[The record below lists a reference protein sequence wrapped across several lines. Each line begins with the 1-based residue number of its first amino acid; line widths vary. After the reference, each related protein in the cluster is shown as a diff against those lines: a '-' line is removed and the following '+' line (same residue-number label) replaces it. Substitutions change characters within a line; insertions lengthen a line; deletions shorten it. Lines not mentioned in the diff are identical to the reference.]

1 MSLMVYF
8 INRECT
14 IKGCDALANK
24 VVRMINGYTKKRDA
38 EKKVRRN
45 ENRVAKKRTMLFGS
59 LMLLLVGILLIV
71 AFNQKT
77 QNQLLQEELVQTEEV
92 MDERVAEEKDLE
104 QQIKQLNDENYI
116 ARIARSEFFFSEE
129 GEIVFNL
136 PESNDENAE
145 KEVQEE

>member
-1 MSLMVYF
+1 MVYF

-24 VVRMINGYTKKRDA
+24 VVRMINGYTKRRDT
-38 EKKVRRN
+38 EKKVRRS
-45 ENRVAKKRTMLFGS
+45 ENRVAKKRAMLFGS
-59 LMLLLVGILLIV
+59 LMLLIVGILLIV

-77 QNQLLQEELVQTEEV
+77 QNQLLQEELVQTQEV
-92 MDERVAEEKDLE
+92 MDERIAEEKDLE

-129 GEIVFNL
+129 GEIIFNL
-136 PESNDENAE
+136 PKTNDENAE
-145 KEVQEE
+145 KEEPEE

>member
-1 MSLMVYF
+1 MVYF
-8 INRECT
+8 IDRECT
-14 IKGCDALANK
+14 TKGCDALANK
-24 VVRMINGYTKKRDA
+24 VVRMINSYTKKRDT
-38 EKKVRRN
+38 EKKVRQS
-45 ENRVAKKRTMLFGS
+45 ENRVAKRRTMLFGS
-59 LMLLLVGILLIV
+59 IMLLVVGILLIV

-92 MDERVAEEKDLE
+92 MAERVKEEKDLE

-136 PESNDENAE
+136 PKSNNENAKNE
-145 KEVQEE
+145 SREE

>member
-1 MSLMVYF
+1 MVYF

-24 VVRMINGYTKKRDA
+24 VVRMLNGYTKKRDA
-38 EKKVRRN
+38 EKKVRRS

-59 LMLLLVGILLIV
+59 LMLLVVGILLIV

-92 MDERVAEEKDLE
+92 MDERVAQEKDLE

-136 PESNDENAE
+136 PESNEENAE
-145 KEVQEE
+145 KEAQEE

>member
-1 MSLMVYF
+1 MVYF

-24 VVRMINGYTKKRDA
+24 VVRMINGYTKKRDT
-38 EKKVRRN
+38 EKKVRQS

-59 LMLLLVGILLIV
+59 LMLLVVGILLIV

-92 MDERVAEEKDLE
+92 MDERVTEEKDLE

-116 ARIARSEFFFSEE
+116 ARIAR
-129 GEIVFNL
+129 
-136 PESNDENAE
+136 
-145 KEVQEE
+145 